1 MTTTT
6 AEGTVAA
13 AEPGSTR
20 RDTRR
25 PALYPIAFPVVFV
38 LNFWAGTN
46 VDPGGIV
53 RSLLVAVAVGLAV
66 SAVASAL
73 AGRTRGG
80 LAASAVLAGLLAP
93 AQSVAA
99 IALFAV
105 ALVVVV
111 EGVVH
116 GARTFRSGP
125 LVGRV
130 MIALASILLLAVA
143 IKLVS
148 EGALSRAV
156 ADAQLDYLPRG
167 AVQPPAEPRP
177 DIVVMMLDGY
187 PGDAVTPLARAAGS
201 PYDPEAF
208 PAALTDL
215 GFHVQRN
222 SHSNY
227 LLTPMTLASMLDM
240 RHLVD
245 VPGLT
250 DPSSGG
256 IGGRVF
262 RRLADQGRALD
273 ILHEAGYELI
283 WVDAG
288 FSHIEI
294 RRVDRWIS
302 PGMPTELEVRLLE
315 STIAGR
321 LLTAAAPDALSGL
334 QRERV
339 LTTIDDAAQL
349 LDEPHTQP
357 RFIFVHVPSPHAPW
371 IFGPNGEPLTEP
383 MESFFMDPAG
393 VRDIDRSEAIRRVLA
408 QTTYLSGRVTAAM
421 RPIVDRPDPPV
432 VVILSDHGTG
442 TEIDFIEPATT
453 DLVERSSNFLA
464 TFTPGR
470 PHLFD
475 DFTTPVNIFP
485 TLFGG
490 YLGMDLPRSADTI
503 YAWSGPETNLFPVDV
518 PGTTSR

>member
-1 MTTTT
+1 MT
-6 AEGTVAA
+6 AIAA
-13 AEPGSTR
+13 AEPIAPEPPTPS
-20 RDTRR
+20 RDVRR

-46 VDPGGIV
+46 VDPGGLV
-53 RSLLVAVAVGLAV
+53 RSLVVAIAVGLAV
-66 SAVASAL
+66 SAVTSAL

-99 IALFAV
+99 VALFGV

-111 EGVVH
+111 EGVAH

-130 MIALASILLLAVA
+130 MVALASILLLAIA
-143 IKLVS
+143 IKIVG
-148 EGALSRAV
+148 EGALSRGI
-156 ADAQLDYLPRG
+156 ADVQLDLQPRG
-167 AVQPPAEPRP
+167 AVHPPAESPP
-177 DIVVMMLDGY
+177 DIVVMLLDGY
-187 PGDAVTPLARAAGS
+187 PGDAVAGLARDAGS
-201 PYDPEAF
+201 PYDPDAF
-208 PAALTDL
+208 PDALTAL

-240 RHLVD
+240 RQLVD

-250 DPSSGG
+250 EPSSGG

-302 PGMPTELEVRLLE
+302 PGMPTEFEVRLLE

-339 LTTIDDAAQL
+339 LTTIDDAGRL
-349 LDEPHTQP
+349 LDEPHTKP

-371 IFGPNGEPLTEP
+371 IFGANGEPLTEP
-383 MESFFMDPAG
+383 MESFYMDPVG
-393 VRDIDRSEAIRRVLA
+393 VRDIDRPEAVRRVLA
-408 QTTYLSGRVTAAM
+408 QTTYLSGRVATAM
-421 RPIVDRPDPPV
+421 GPIVDRPDPPV
-432 VVILSDHGTG
+432 VVIFSDHGTG

-453 DLVERSSNFLA
+453 DLVERSSNLLA
-464 TFTPGR
+464 TFTPGQ

-475 DFTTPVNIFP
+475 AFTTPVNIFP

-490 YLGMDLPRSADTI
+490 YLDMDVPRSADTI

-518 PGTTSR
+518 PGKTSR